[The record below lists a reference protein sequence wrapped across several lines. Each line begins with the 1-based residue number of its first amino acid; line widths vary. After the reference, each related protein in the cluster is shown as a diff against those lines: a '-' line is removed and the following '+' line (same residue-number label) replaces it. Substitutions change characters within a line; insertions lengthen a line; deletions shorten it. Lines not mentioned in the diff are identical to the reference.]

1 VAFIWQMP
9 RVLLADLSDAELLV
23 ASQRDAQAFA
33 ELYDRWAEPLLGF
46 FYRRLRD
53 PEVAADLMAETVAT
67 MFENRDGFRDIGRPA
82 SAWIFTI
89 AARHL
94 SRYRR
99 RKTVE
104 MNAVARLGWIVP
116 ALDEESAEMIEA
128 MIESDGR
135 GRDLEQVLSAMPAA
149 ERDAVQLKVLEE
161 LGYREI
167 AEQLSCSVVAARVR
181 VHRGLARLNKS
192 MESTS

>member
-1 VAFIWQMP
+1 MP
-9 RVLLADLSDAELLV
+9 KALLADLSDAELLV
-23 ASQRDAQAFA
+23 ASRQDALAFA

-46 FYRRLRD
+46 FYRRLKD

-67 MFENRDGFRDIGRPA
+67 MFEKRDRFRDIGHPA

-89 AARHL
+89 AARQL

-99 RKTVE
+99 RETIE
-104 MNAVARLGWIVP
+104 MNAVARLGWTVP
-116 ALDEESAEMIEA
+116 VVDQESAEAIEA
-128 MIESDGR
+128 IESHGR
-135 GRDLEQVLSAMPAA
+135 GRDLEQVLNAMPAA
-149 ERDAVQLKVLEE
+149 ERDAVQLKVIEE

-167 AEQLSCSVVAARVR
+167 AERLSCSVVAARVR